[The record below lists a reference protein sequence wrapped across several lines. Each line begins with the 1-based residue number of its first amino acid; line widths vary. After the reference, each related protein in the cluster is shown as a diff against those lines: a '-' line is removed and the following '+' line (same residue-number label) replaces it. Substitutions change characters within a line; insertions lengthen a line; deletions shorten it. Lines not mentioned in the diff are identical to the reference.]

1 MTAFEKYLEYED
13 KIDALEDEGASEE
26 EIDKLEDEQL
36 AIRNNEFTK
45 EDWERLIEKYSFSG
59 RAKYEYTRMMNEK
72 FPPKSEDDI
81 PDDVMALYGAKE
93 G

>member
-1 MTAFEKYLEYED
+1 MTTLEQYSELIQKIAKAKTEED
-13 KIDALEDEGASEE
+13 HKAYAKELVDFRD
-26 EIDKLEDEQL
+26 
-36 AIRNNEFTK
+36 NNFTK
-45 EDWERLIEKYSFSG
+45 ADWEELIGQSSG

>member
-1 MTAFEKYLEYED
+1 MTTLEKYFELKQKWCGAQNDEEYD
-13 KIDALEDEGASEE
+13 SFGKALVDFR
-26 EIDKLEDEQL
+26 D
-36 AIRNNEFTK
+36 NNFTK
-45 EDWERLIEKYSFSG
+45 SDWEELIGQSSG

>member
-1 MTAFEKYLEYED
+1 MTKCEQYLEYQKQWSKAAMD
-13 KIDALEDEGASEE
+13 GDDALDREATKKG
-26 EIDKLEDEQL
+26 L
-36 AIRNNEFTK
+36 ALRDTFEK
-45 EDWERLIEKYSFSG
+45 SDWEELIGQSSG